1 MPVQKASNLK
11 DVANR
16 VGLAPCSVS
25 AVLNRTPA
33 SWAIPQH
40 TKDRVIRAA
49 VELNYQPSFTARSL
63 RTKRTHIVAL
73 VSQDFGKRGVGQIVG
88 QIVAGM
94 ERHLRQR
101 GYLLALAVINDS
113 SEWGRLAVQLHQRG
127 IEGVVAVDST
137 PPREFRVPSVS
148 VHLGNLGILEAALGE
163 NSDDRLAEF
172 GATTS
177 DTLLAKIEGKS
188 GIKPAARRTRL
199 VPEFLASP
207 PPVLNQLVSARSA

>member
-49 VELNYQPSFTARSL
+49 AELNYQPSFTARSL
-63 RTKRTHIVAL
+63 RTKRTHIVAV
-73 VSQDFGKRGVGQIVG
+73 VSHDFGKRVIG

-101 GYLLALAVINDS
+101 GYLLALAVINDA
-113 SEWGRLAVQLHQRG
+113 SEWSRLAVQLHQRG

-148 VHLGNLGILEAALGE
+148 VHLGNLSILEAALGV

-172 GATTS
+172 GETTS
-177 DTLLAKIEGKS
+177 ETLLAKIEGRS
-188 GIKPAARRTRL
+188 DKPAARRTRI
-199 VPEFLASP
+199 VPAFLASP